1 MDWTVDWTRDW
12 TAWGKGEPLHY
23 TPLAQSSGIG
33 IKTEKSLSHFSESSV
48 PFSLQSESKF
58 SDVGKNF
65 VKGSST
71 HHAPMAG
78 KGAATPHMLVDMVKC
93 W

>member
-1 MDWTVDWTRDW
+1 M
-12 TAWGKGEPLHY
+12 GKRGTLHY
-23 TPLAQSSGIG
+23 APLAQSSGIG
-33 IKTEKSLSHFSESSV
+33 IKSLSHFSESSV

-71 HHAPMAG
+71 RQSQEKVSQLHIR
-78 KGAATPHMLVDMVKC
+78 
-93 W
+93 